1 MFTHRQPPNIVF
13 IVLDTQRS
21 DRLGC
26 YGYPRGTTPHLDA
39 FAQKATVFENA
50 IAPAQWTVPSHASMF
65 TGEPPSTH
73 MTLQSTDSLHPDFKT
88 LAEHLEAR
96 GYRRTGICNNPL
108 VGLINN
114 NLKRGFDAFYNY
126 CGTVQSRASDYA
138 RVSAHVRAPAP
149 VRVLWRRSV
158 SRVARQTLQGVVAP
172 IQDAFGRYS
181 QVFQAALNP
190 LCVPLWTR
198 FARFKGDTPR
208 SIRDAARSVD
218 QHVAN
223 SPRPGENGQP
233 HFIFINLMEPHLPY
247 SPPDRFVQAFAPY
260 VREDG
265 EAHSFM
271 RSFNRQALHWI
282 TPTARPFS
290 ELQART
296 LSDMYDAE
304 VAYQDHLLA
313 ELLSVL
319 ERPEHRDNTLVILVG
334 DHGEMLGERQ
344 YVGHAFGV
352 YRELVHVPL
361 IVRWPGQREGK
372 RLAPI
377 VSATRLFH
385 TVLEAAGAEVCETSY
400 GHTMDIQ
407 GQSLRNETNRAGT
420 PGRTVVS
427 EAYAPEFALRALE
440 RHKPALIDPLGCR
453 ATHWA
458 VYQGAHKLIHIQDT
472 RDELYNVADDP
483 MERNTLR
490 VNGGDP
496 DARRL
501 RSGLKTFLE
510 QAHAYRP
517 NGHRLEGWS
526 APKVELKDE
535 LVQKRLRGLGYIE

>member
-1 MFTHRQPPNIVF
+1 MFTNRHLPNIVF

-26 YGYPRGTTPHLDA
+26 YGYHRDTTPHLDA
-39 FAQKATVFENA
+39 FAQTATVFENA

-73 MTLQSTDSLHPDFKT
+73 LTLQSNDSLHPGFKT
-88 LAEHLEAR
+88 LAERLEAH

-138 RVSAHVRAPAP
+138 RVSEHIRAPYRLRLLSRQSA
-149 VRVLWRRSV
+149 L
-158 SRVARQTLQGVVAP
+158 RVARQTLQRVVAP

-190 LCVPLWTR
+190 LWVPLWTR

-208 SIRDAARSVD
+208 SIRDAARFVD
-218 QHVAN
+218 QHM
-223 SPRPGENGQP
+223 GENGRP
-233 HFIFINLMEPHLPY
+233 HFCFINLMEPHLPY

-260 VREDG
+260 LREDRA
-265 EAHSFM
+265 AHNFM

-319 ERPEHRDNTLVILVG
+319 ERPEQRDNTLVILVG

-361 IVRWPGQREGK
+361 IVRWPGQTKGQC
-372 RLAPI
+372 LAPI

-385 TVLEAAGAEVCETSY
+385 TVLEAAGATVCETSY
-400 GHTMDIQ
+400 GHTMDVHA
-407 GQSLRNETNRAGT
+407 QSLRNETNRAGT
-420 PGRTVVS
+420 PDRAVVS
-427 EAYAPEFALRALE
+427 EAYAPEFALRAME

-458 VYQGAHKLIHIQDT
+458 VYQDAHKLIHIRDT
-472 RDELYNVADDP
+472 RDELYNLADDP
-483 MERNTLR
+483 MERHTLR
-490 VNGGDP
+490 VNGGN
-496 DARRL
+496 RHMRGL
-501 RSGLKTFLE
+501 SSRLKTFLE
-510 QAHAYRP
+510 QAHACRP
-517 NGHRLEGWS
+517 NGHGPDGSS
-526 APKVELKDE
+526 APQVDLEDE
-535 LVQKRLRGLGYIE
+535 FVRERLRGLGYIE